1 MKAPSLPS
9 LLCLACSCA
18 ILAYAASAQSATPST
33 ATPAEI
39 APPDLSNITPSRI
52 TPFKAGEKV
61 TSIVIDTNQLPVTKT
76 ASGSRRDVFNGP
88 SVTLNTFESHITTIN
103 PGQSAH
109 PPHTHGNEEMLIVK
123 EGKLLVTIK
132 GVKYLAPPGS
142 IIFYNSNDL
151 HGTLNV
157 DDKPTTY
164 YVFSWYTDKTPATI
178 PPPTAALTAV
188 SATSTTK

>member
-1 MKAPSLPS
+1 MKTPSLPS

-18 ILAYAASAQSATPST
+18 ILAYTVSAQSA
-33 ATPAEI
+33 APAGIPASI
-39 APPDLSNITPSRI
+39 APPDLSNITPSRT

-61 TSIVIDTNQLPVTKT
+61 TSIVIDTDQLPVTKT

-103 PGQSAH
+103 PGDSAH

-132 GVKYLAPPGS
+132 GVKYLAAPGS

-157 DDKPTTY
+157 ADVPTTY
-164 YVFSWYTDKTPATI
+164 YVFSWITDKTPATI
-178 PPPTAALTAV
+178 PPPSVAPAAA
-188 SATSTTK
+188 SATTTAK

>member
-18 ILAYAASAQSATPST
+18 ILAYTVSAQSAVPG
-33 ATPAEI
+33 AVTPASI
-39 APPDLSNITPSRI
+39 TPPDLSNITPSRI

-61 TSIVIDTNQLPVTKT
+61 TSIVIDTDQLPVTKT

-103 PGQSAH
+103 PGDSAH

-132 GVKYLAPPGS
+132 GVKYLAAPGS

-157 DDKPTTY
+157 ADVPTTY

-178 PPPTAALTAV
+178 LPPTAAPATA
-188 SATSTTK
+188 AATTK

>member
-1 MKAPSLPS
+1 MKTPSLPS

-18 ILAYAASAQSATPST
+18 ILAYTVSAQSATP
-33 ATPAEI
+33 AAIPAAI
-39 APPDLSNITPSRI
+39 APPDLSNITPSRV

-61 TSIVIDTNQLPVTKT
+61 TSIVIDTDQLPVTKT

-103 PGQSAH
+103 PGDSAH

-132 GVKYLAPPGS
+132 GVKYLATPGS
-142 IIFYNSNDL
+142 IIFYNSNEL

-157 DDKPTTY
+157 ADVPTTY
-164 YVFSWYTDKTPATI
+164 YVFSWYTAKTPATI
-178 PPPTAALTAV
+178 PPPTAAPGTA
-188 SATSTTK
+188 SGTSVK